1 MKDYPEDVSFI
12 EAINDSMISAN
23 KYETYSIFN
32 SKYQAGLKQDKTLMS
47 E

>member
-12 EAINDSMISAN
+12 EAINDSMISVS
-23 KYETYSIFN
+23 KYQTYSIFN
-32 SKYQAGLKQDKTLMS
+32 SKYKAGIKTDKTLMS